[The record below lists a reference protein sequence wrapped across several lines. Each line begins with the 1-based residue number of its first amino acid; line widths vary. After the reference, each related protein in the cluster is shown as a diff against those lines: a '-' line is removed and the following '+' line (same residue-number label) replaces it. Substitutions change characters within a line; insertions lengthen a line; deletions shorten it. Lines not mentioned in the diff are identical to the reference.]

1 MEDPNQE
8 KKSRF
13 DLQPHYIEW
22 GLTALGVIVACVLVV
37 FVLFRM
43 TTIWGIVKKF
53 FSILSPFIYGFV
65 MAYLLMPVF
74 NMLYRNLQ
82 PPMSRKFKNGT
93 RLAKGLCS
101 ALTLAFGLAVVGVLL
116 WMVLPQLVTSITSLV
131 DSMDLYMN
139 EISGWVASLL
149 HNNPEIEHSFMR
161 LYDQFSAQ
169 IMNWAQ
175 NDLLPQLVTS
185 ITSLVDSMDLYMNE
199 ISGWVASLLHNNP
212 EIEHSFMRLYD
223 QFSAQIM
230 NWAQNDLLPQL
241 GSMMSGVVT
250 TVNVLMNL
258 LIGVII
264 ALYILNSKDT
274 FCAQAKKMTYSFFT
288 VEKANAIMARVAHIH
303 RVFGGFITGKL
314 MDSSIIGVLCFIGMR
329 LMISFGW
336 MTMPTSY
343 AILIAVII
351 GVTNIIPFFGPFIGA
366 IPSTILIMVISPVQA
381 LYFVIFVLLLQQFDG
396 NILGPKILGNA
407 TGLSSFWVMFAILLF
422 GGVMG
427 FAGMV
432 IGVPLF
438 AVLYSV
444 LTEKINHLLKK
455 RGLSVD
461 TNDYR
466 GHKRIDPETH
476 AFVEAQETTP
486 PVSAKERR
494 RAANAA
500 QQQKDQQS
508 K

>member
-1 MEDPNQE
+1 
-8 KKSRF
+8 
-13 DLQPHYIEW
+13 
-22 GLTALGVIVACVLVV
+22 
-37 FVLFRM
+37 
-43 TTIWGIVKKF
+43 
-53 FSILSPFIYGFV
+53 
-65 MAYLLMPVF
+65 
-74 NMLYRNLQ
+74 
-82 PPMSRKFKNGT
+82 
-93 RLAKGLCS
+93 
-101 ALTLAFGLAVVGVLL
+101 
-116 WMVLPQLVTSITSLV
+116 
-131 DSMDLYMN
+131 
-139 EISGWVASLL
+139 
-149 HNNPEIEHSFMR
+149 
-161 LYDQFSAQ
+161 
-169 IMNWAQ
+169 
-175 NDLLPQLVTS
+175 
-185 ITSLVDSMDLYMNE
+185 MNE

-241 GSMMSGVVT
+241 GNMMSGVVT

-274 FCAQAKKMTYSFFT
+274 FCAQAKKDDVQPFQGRKGKCHHGACGAYPP
-288 VEKANAIMARVAHIH
+288 RVRRLHH
-303 RVFGGFITGKL
+303 RQTDGLV
-314 MDSSIIGVLCFIGMR
+314 DHRYAVLYRYASYDLVR
-329 LMISFGW
+329 LDDHADVVRAPDCG
-336 MTMPTSY
+336 Y
-343 AILIAVII
+343 HRRDQYH
-351 GVTNIIPFFGPFIGA
+351 PFFGPFIGA

-432 IGVPLF
+432 VGVPLF
-438 AVLYSV
+438 AVLYSM

-466 GHKRIDPETH
+466 GHRRIDPETH
-476 AFVEAQETTP
+476 AFVEAQETMP
-486 PVSAKERR
+486 PVSAKS
-494 RAANAA
+494 AAVRHSRKIRKTKTSNMRKEGHCEAA
-500 QQQKDQQS
+500 VFLFCVLVQNGRV
-508 K
+508 

>member
-43 TTIWGIVKKF
+43 TMIWGIIKKF

-175 NDLLPQLVTS
+175 NDLLPQLG
-185 ITSLVDSMDLYMNE
+185 N
-199 ISGWVASLLHNNP
+199 
-212 EIEHSFMRLYD
+212 
-223 QFSAQIM
+223 
-230 NWAQNDLLPQL
+230 
-241 GSMMSGVVT
+241 MMSGVVT

-288 VEKANAIMARVAHIH
+288 VERANAIMARVAHIH

-314 MDSSIIGVLCFIGMR
+314 MDSS
-329 LMISFGW
+329 
-336 MTMPTSY
+336 
-343 AILIAVII
+343 II

-432 IGVPLF
+432 VGVPLF
-438 AVLYSV
+438 AVLYSM

-466 GHKRIDPETH
+466 GHRRIDPETH
-476 AFVEAQETTP
+476 AFVEAQETMP

-494 RAANAA
+494 RAA
-500 QQQKDQQS
+500 QQKDQENKKQ
-508 K
+508 

>member
-43 TTIWGIVKKF
+43 TMIWGIIKKF

-93 RLAKGLCS
+93 RLAKGFCS

-175 NDLLPQLVTS
+175 NDLLPQLG
-185 ITSLVDSMDLYMNE
+185 N
-199 ISGWVASLLHNNP
+199 
-212 EIEHSFMRLYD
+212 
-223 QFSAQIM
+223 
-230 NWAQNDLLPQL
+230 
-241 GSMMSGVVT
+241 MMSGVVT

-274 FCAQAKKMTYSFFT
+274 FCAQAKKMTYSLFT

-314 MDSSIIGVLCFIGMR
+314 MDSSIIGMLCFIGMR

-343 AILIAVII
+343 ALLIAVII

-396 NILGPKILGNA
+396 NILGPKILGDS
-407 TGLSSFWVMFAILLF
+407 TGLSSFWVLFSILLF
-422 GGVMG
+422 GGLFG
-427 FAGMV
+427 FVGM
-432 IGVPLF
+432 IIAVPAF
-438 AVLYSV
+438 AVIYDLIARAVHFS
-444 LTEKINHLLKK
+444 LKNKKLSMATE
-455 RGLSVD
+455 
-461 TNDYR
+461 DYKDLD
-466 GHKRIDPETH
+466 HIDE
-476 AFVEAQETTP
+476 
-486 PVSAKERR
+486 
-494 RAANAA
+494 
-500 QQQKDQQS
+500 KDGRFI

>member
-22 GLTALGVIVACVLVV
+22 GLIVGVIVALRVFSCSATMTVL
-37 FVLFRM
+37 
-43 TTIWGIVKKF
+43 IKKF
-53 FSILSPFIYGFV
+53 SDLSPFIRLCDGV
-65 MAYLLMPVF
+65 PAHPRSTCCTAPAAERRV
-74 NMLYRNLQ
+74 N
-82 PPMSRKFKNGT
+82 SKTT

-101 ALTLAFGLAVVGVLL
+101 ALTLASVPVVGVA
-116 WMVLPQLVTSITSLV
+116 V
-131 DSMDLYMN
+131 DGAAAAGHEYHLAGRSMDLYTTRYPAN
-139 EISGWVASLL
+139 GVAL
-149 HNNPEIEHSFMR
+149 HNNPDIDSFRACM
-161 LYDQFSAQ
+161 
-169 IMNWAQ
+169 
-175 NDLLPQLVTS
+175 
-185 ITSLVDSMDLYMNE
+185 
-199 ISGWVASLLHNNP
+199 IS
-212 EIEHSFMRLYD
+212 
-223 QFSAQIM
+223 SAQIM

-241 GSMMSGVVT
+241 GNMMSGVVT

-274 FCAQAKKMTYSFFT
+274 FCAQAKKMTYSLFA

-314 MDSSIIGVLCFIGMR
+314 MDSSIIGMLCFIGMR

-343 AILIAVII
+343 ALLIAVII

-432 IGVPLF
+432 VGVPLF
-438 AVLYSV
+438 AVLYSM

-476 AFVEAQETTP
+476 AFVEAQETMP

-494 RAANAA
+494 RAA
-500 QQQKDQQS
+500 QQKNQENKNQ
-508 K
+508 